1 MDKKKGVLDFESI
14 LGLAKRF
21 AMQNMYD
28 EAIRLYEIASK
39 LNPDSLAIKMN
50 IARLKELKAQTEE
63 KQFLALKEKFEEE
76 KRKDDIDVG
85 HLVGLAK
92 FYFEKNENT
101 KAIEQLEIAKLK
113 NPYRYEIYSSLGRYY
128 FIIGE
133 WEQALKEIKEAIRL
147 NPFDYDLLEIQGRI
161 YFELQNYKDS
171 LFSFLDA
178 YLLTLSQTQK
188 NEKIQRMIRT
198 LCVILDLKKE
208 EIKEIYRHRIEELEN
223 AIDRLALKKEYLKKD
238 KEKVIH
244 QIFLKKTK
252 EETRK
257 ENWLQLASEIRKI
270 PILKHFH
277 DDEIF
282 ALSGII
288 KTVNLKPESFLF
300 KEGDT
305 GFDIFILKKGE
316 VSLQKETPF
325 GPQLLLSVMVGDMF
339 GEMNYID
346 RTSRT
351 ADAYIPRETEIYI
364 LPFANLEDMIEKN
377 KELGVCLY
385 WSFWKSLS
393 DKLRSSN
400 EVLKTFFT
408 EDMKIEEKL
417 LKKEE
422 KRRSQKIKIEDK
434 EKIGLFHEKGLS
446 PTEIRLLATFSQ
458 EEHYEGDSIIFR
470 EGEIGDKLYIILE
483 GQVRISKFI
492 PGIGEEALAIL
503 GRGEFFGEMAL
514 IDGSPRSA
522 DAKAHLKGATI
533 LSIDKKTLNEILN
546 MDPSASLQFL
556 NLLTKMLTQRLKEI
570 NEKIVQWR
578 CIVGVGA

>member
-14 LGLAKRF
+14 LSLAKRF

-28 EAIRLYEIASK
+28 EAIHLYEIASK

-50 IARLKELKAQTEE
+50 IARLKELKARTEE
-63 KQFLALKEKFEEE
+63 KQFLALKDKFDEE

-128 FIIGE
+128 FKIGE

-147 NPFDYDLLEIQGRI
+147 NPFDYELLEIQGRI

-188 NEKIQRMIRT
+188 NEKIQRMVRT

-223 AIDRLALKKEYLKKD
+223 AIDRLALKKDYLKKD

-244 QIFLKKTK
+244 QIFLKKTR
-252 EETRK
+252 EEFRK

-270 PILKHFH
+270 PIFKHFH

-288 KTVNLKPESFLF
+288 KTINLKPESFLF

-305 GFDIFILKKGE
+305 GFDVFLLKKGE

-339 GEMNYID
+339 GEMNFID

-351 ADAYIPRETEIYI
+351 ADAYIPRETEIYL

-377 KELGVCLY
+377 KELGASLY

-408 EDMKIEEKL
+408 EDMKREEKL

-446 PTEIRLLATFSQ
+446 QGEIRLLATFSQ
-458 EEHYEGDSIIFR
+458 EERYEGDSIIFR
-470 EGEIGDKLYIILE
+470 EGEIGDKLYIILD

-503 GRGEFFGEMAL
+503 GRGEFFGEMSL

-522 DAKAHLKGATI
+522 DAKAHIKGATI